1 MTSMNDYIKV
11 EITGDADA
19 VSSELYVENTIENPT
34 WYTVE
39 DNHVSLI
46 SENVEKVIKVETDML
61 DDCMWESRI
70 EITKD
75 VANQSKMDLPL
86 ECQDVADNNIFVNHE
101 NISDKIFHCNICGK
115 SFVLNYLLKNHLAE
129 HKKQVNYKI
138 NKCKF
143 CKKQFKLKFGL
154 NRHIQK
160 HHNSMHKYS
169 KYIEHKKYH
178 ERSDQTKFD
187 TIPNIKL
194 CKSNGVW
201 KSKTNEFKCN
211 ICFQKCYNEK
221 NLAEHM
227 ETHDNCQ
234 IQCNDC
240 LDYVSVSEL
249 NNHMENIHNKH
260 LFKCQKCN
268 QQFPKQRHLNCHLI
282 HCLRSSNKICD
293 QIEAIEKTC
302 SACGMVFNNSL
313 SLTNHTTIGCK
324 HYTCKYCGQFF
335 NTRNFWL
342 KHTDVHKKVEQCAML
357 KESTGKTSTVREYNQ
372 TEVVNDPSFNTN
384 GRQSLSRCVTGIYS
398 PDHTRLVNS
407 SSTIVSTTP
416 NNSMPNNYIIPNPRK
431 TNILEKNSSEQAC
444 LVNSA
449 TIVSTAPHTYIPNNN
464 IISKPGQTE
473 ILLNT
478 LDRNSS
484 DQIGVGSGNSTI
496 VSTTPMA
503 SQPSMQPYSENLPS
517 LSNTLERNSSTQIE
531 YQLGRRNVFPEPMVH
546 TSPVDLLANR
556 IKIIKQEEF
565 FHNTVREH
573 IQRQKIIQQSNEL
586 RQQSSMSISP
596 HNSIA
601 NNNSPV
607 VSIKQETDSLEQNLA
622 NSNESIVSTASQN
635 SMRNNFNFLN
645 IKQEKTLCTNVR
657 ESNSSD
663 QEDSVNSNESTSANV
678 PRDLMI
684 EPNPINI
691 GNNNIVSTVRET
703 PYFCIRKLPNI
714 KNRFCHN
721 DQTSQDNVIFIC
733 RICKNSP
740 SIDIH
745 SFALHMSDHSECN
758 MHECIVC
765 DKTFNSV
772 ILWKDH
778 MTYHQQ
784 QIDLNVSTIQF
795 NHIETESNA
804 LDLIKSRNTEPQVFK
819 NLRNRKSE
827 ISLSDDSHSDTTRL
841 NSANKIKYQYD
852 CSTLKKVLP
861 STSALKDHQTLHS
874 KSQPFSCRYCDKKF
888 SGKGPCTNHEKS
900 HINSHNFLLQ
910 NNENIKLEP
919 IVIQNSISI
928 EDNNSDSEPMA
939 RKQYKKN
946 KSINQSSIKK
956 TNFCNLCNRKF
967 TKRCYF
973 TNHMLMKHK
982 INPNIPKQ
990 LTSIDYDES
999 IILSENIE
1007 LTNEYENKLSV
1018 PENYK
1023 NNNLNNHVNK
1033 SNEKKS
1039 TFCMFCNTHFA
1050 HPGALTNHMRIH
1062 GCKTYNCQYCH
1073 MQFSR
1078 KGLYIMHEKTHVLK
1092 NVVKSAPIQNKN
1104 NIVVEV
1110 NDELQIEHY
1119 NNSEI
1124 IHSPV
1129 DSNSSGTNL
1138 MDIEHLWFPC
1148 DVCEKKFSTP
1158 FQLNVHRKSHSEIV
1172 PYVCK
1177 ICNRTYQLKFRW
1189 NWHLKGHYQKHYANL
1204 KSKQHTNKL
1213 KIESISHKDKI
1224 KCRYCKKEYNSIS
1237 QWKKH
1242 MTMSKECRRHCKSNL
1257 PEFTSNKAT
1266 KNSTKSGRFRCN
1278 ICMKTYSTSYNRT
1291 VHKKN
1296 VHKVLDSTYLNTYD
1310 DTGLQKEKL
1319 IDKIQ
1324 QKPVIKKRNRRNHIN
1339 GTKCELCG
1347 KTYSNGANLSRHI
1360 SIIHTQTFEPM
1371 TCNVCGSTFKHK
1383 YSYREHLKIKH
1394 KQLFKHYEET
1404 NSTYKKTRRQIISVN
1419 KTNIMK
1425 YFCKICKMKFADNI
1439 TLQEHSKIHTLNT
1452 YKCNDCGQQFETNLT
1467 LGTHI
1472 LENHSAGISTSNKNE
1487 HVENYERQNT
1497 SLEIMSNNFVQCEIC
1512 LKILKTPKYLR
1523 LHMRLHTGVKPFKC
1537 DKCNK
1542 AFRFKSNLKVH
1553 QKKDLA
1559 CYTS

>member
-1 MTSMNDYIKV
+1 MY
-11 EITGDADA
+11 
-19 VSSELYVENTIENPT
+19 
-34 WYTVE
+34 
-39 DNHVSLI
+39 
-46 SENVEKVIKVETDML
+46 
-61 DDCMWESRI
+61 
-70 EITKD
+70 
-75 VANQSKMDLPL
+75 
-86 ECQDVADNNIFVNHE
+86 
-101 NISDKIFHCNICGK
+101 
-115 SFVLNYLLKNHLAE
+115 
-129 HKKQVNYKI
+129 
-138 NKCKF
+138 
-143 CKKQFKLKFGL
+143 
-154 NRHIQK
+154 
-160 HHNSMHKYS
+160 KYS

-178 ERSDQTKFD
+178 ERRDQTKFD

-194 CKSNGVW
+194 CKLNGVW

-234 IQCNDC
+234 TQCSDC

-268 QQFPKQRHLNCHLI
+268 LQFQKQQQLNCHLL
-282 HCLRSSNKICD
+282 HCLRSSKVCSEIN
-293 QIEAIEKTC
+293 AIEKTC
-302 SACGMVFNNSL
+302 SACGMVFNSSL
-313 SLTNHTTIGCK
+313 SLINHTNIGCK

-335 NTRNFWL
+335 STRNFWL

-357 KESTGKTSTVREYNQ
+357 KVSTDKTSTVREYNQ

-384 GRQSLSRCVTGIYS
+384 GSQFLSRDITGRYS
-398 PDHTRLVNS
+398 SDHTRLVNS

-416 NNSMPNNYIIPNPRK
+416 HESMPNNYIIPNPEK
-431 TNILEKNSSEQAC
+431 TDILEKNSSDQTC
-444 LVNSA
+444 LVNSS

-464 IISKPGQTE
+464 IVSNSGQSE

-478 LDRNSS
+478 LERNSS
-484 DQIGVGSGNSTI
+484 DQIGLVSSNSKT
-496 VSTTPMA
+496 VSATPMA
-503 SQPSMQPYSENLPS
+503 PRPSMQPFRENLPS
-517 LSNTLERNSSTQIE
+517 LSNTLERKSSTQIE
-531 YQLGRRNVFPEPMVH
+531 HHLERRNLFPETVVPE
-546 TSPVDLLANR
+546 DIFRNR
-556 IKIIKQEEF
+556 IMIIKQEKF
-565 FHNTVREH
+565 YHNTVRDH
-573 IQRQKIIQQSNEL
+573 FQRQIIIQQSNEL
-586 RQQSSMSISP
+586 GQQSSVSISP
-596 HNSIA
+596 HNSLG

-607 VSIKQETDSLEQNLA
+607 LSIKQEKNSLEQNLA

-635 SMRNNFNFLN
+635 SMANNFNLLN
-645 IKQEKTLCTNVR
+645 IKQEKNLDTNDR

-663 QEDSVNSNESTSANV
+663 QADSVNSNESTLANE
-678 PRDLMI
+678 PRNLMA
-684 EPNPINI
+684 EQNPINI
-691 GNNNIVSTVRET
+691 AKNNIVPTVRET

-714 KNRFCHN
+714 KNVLGYN
-721 DQTSQDNVIFIC
+721 DQTPQNNVIFIC
-733 RICKNSP
+733 RICKNTP
-740 SIDIH
+740 STDIH

-772 ILWKDH
+772 IIWKDH

-784 QIDLNVSTIQF
+784 QIDLNMSSIQL
-795 NHIETESNA
+795 NPTETESNA
-804 LDLIKSRNTEPQVFK
+804 LYPIKSRTFKPQVFK

-827 ISLSDDSHSDTTRL
+827 GSLSDDSYSATAKL
-841 NSANKIKYQYD
+841 NSGNKIKYQND
-852 CSTLKKVLP
+852 CSTFKKVLP
-861 STSALKDHQTLHS
+861 STSALKVHQTLHN
-874 KSQPFSCRYCDKKF
+874 KSQPFSCRYCDKTF

-910 NNENIKLEP
+910 NNENIQLEP

-928 EDNNSDSEPMA
+928 EDNNSDSETISI
-939 RKQYKKN
+939 KQNKNN
-946 KSINQSSIKK
+946 KSSLIKK
-956 TNFCNLCNRKF
+956 TNFCSFCNRKF

-973 TNHMLMKHK
+973 TNHMMMKHK
-982 INPNIPKQ
+982 INPNTPKQ
-990 LTSIDYDES
+990 LTSIDCNES
-999 IILSENIE
+999 IIPSENIE

-1018 PENYK
+1018 PVNNK

-1050 HPGALTNHMRIH
+1050 HLGAFTNHMRIH
-1062 GCKTYNCQYCH
+1062 GCKTYECQYCH

-1078 KGLYIMHEKTHVLK
+1078 KGLYIMHEKTHVIN

-1110 NDELQIEHY
+1110 NDEPQMERF
-1119 NNSEI
+1119 NDSEV
-1124 IHSPV
+1124 HSPI
-1129 DSNSSGTNL
+1129 DGNSSGTNL

-1158 FQLNVHRKSHSEIV
+1158 FQLNDHRKSHSEIV

-1177 ICNRTYQLKFRW
+1177 ICNKTYQLKFRW
-1189 NWHLKGHYQKHYANL
+1189 NWHLKGHYKKHNANL
-1204 KSKQHTNKL
+1204 KSKQHTNNLKSNITKL
-1213 KIESISHKDKI
+1213 KIESISHKDKM
-1224 KCRYCKKEYNSIS
+1224 KCQYCKKEYNSIS

-1242 MTMSKECRRHCKSNL
+1242 MTMSRECRRHCKSNL

-1296 VHKVLDSTYLNTYD
+1296 VHKVSDSAYLNTYD
-1310 DTGLQKEKL
+1310 NIDLQKDEL
-1319 IDKIQ
+1319 IDTIP
-1324 QKPVIKKRNRRNHIN
+1324 QKDELIDTIPRKDDLIDTIPQKTAIRKRNRRCHIN

-1347 KTYSNGANLSRHI
+1347 KTYSNGANLNRHI
-1360 SIIHTQTFEPM
+1360 SIIHTKRFEPM

-1383 YSYREHLKIKH
+1383 YSYREHLKTKH

-1404 NSTYKKTRRQIISVN
+1404 NSTYKKKRQQIISVN
-1419 KTNIMK
+1419 KTNTMK
-1425 YFCKICKMKFADNI
+1425 YFCTLCKMKFADNI
-1439 TLQEHSKIHTLNT
+1439 SLQEHSKIHTLNM

-1472 LENHSAGISTSNKNE
+1472 LEIHSASISTSNKNE
-1487 HVENYERQNT
+1487 HVENYETQNT
-1497 SLEIMSNNFVQCEIC
+1497 SLEIMNYNFTQCEVC

-1542 AFRFKSNLKVH
+1542 TFRFKTNLKVH

-1559 CYTS
+1559 CYTP